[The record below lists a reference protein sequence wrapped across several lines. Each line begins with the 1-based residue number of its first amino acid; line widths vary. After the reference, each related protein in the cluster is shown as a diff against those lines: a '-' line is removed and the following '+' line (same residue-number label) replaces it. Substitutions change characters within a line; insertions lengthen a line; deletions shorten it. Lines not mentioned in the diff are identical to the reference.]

1 MRNRFWWNF
10 YRNANISVG
19 FLHFRRWRRG
29 EDEEE
34 EEEEE
39 EAPLGE
45 MKTSYKEN
53 PKYDP
58 VSLTDLVDGSMS
70 FWVHHTLYILPQGKW
85 TEIL

>member
-1 MRNRFWWNF
+1 MGF
-10 YRNANISVG
+10 YTFG
-19 FLHFRRWRRG
+19 GGGGG

-34 EEEEE
+34 EEEAE

-58 VSLTDLVDGSMS
+58 VSLNDLVDGSMS
-70 FWVHHTLYILPQGKW
+70 FWVHHTLYILPQGGSVLLKFD
-85 TEIL
+85 